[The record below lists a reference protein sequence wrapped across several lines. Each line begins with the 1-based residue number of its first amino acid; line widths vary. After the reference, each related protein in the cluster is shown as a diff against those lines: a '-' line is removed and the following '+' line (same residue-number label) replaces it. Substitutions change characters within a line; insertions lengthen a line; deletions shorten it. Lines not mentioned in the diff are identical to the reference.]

1 MLPVAILG
9 RASPLLPPHS
19 LRYGLPTLACGALF
33 LCLTSCVSSL
43 RFSAKK
49 SSQDPL
55 KQADPQASVSIGEK
69 TRGMRAC
76 SGFLDLY
83 LPPSGEALW
92 LRLPPPV
99 RDEGGRLVLARA
111 LYVEGLE
118 SGLGSNPVGLDRG
131 QLGSP
136 VLVEFSRLGNRVVLE
151 RPNLRYRA
159 DGADADERR
168 AVDESFASSVLWAAA
183 IAAEDPDGAVLVNF
197 TSFVLRDAHGVART
211 LVGAGQGSFHLDAKR
226 SFLESAGCHAFPDN
240 VELSAR
246 LTFTGENPGRHVRST
261 SPDPN
266 TVSLRAHHSLVRLPD
281 VDYVPRGA
289 DPRAG
294 GFAVRYA
301 DYAAGLEEPIH
312 RSLAVRHRLVAAN
325 PGDASSAPVEP
336 IVYYVDRGAP
346 EPVRSA
352 LLEGAGWWAE
362 AFTAAGFEDAF
373 RVELLPRGAHPL
385 DVRYNV
391 IQWVHRSTRGWSYG
405 NALSDPRTGE
415 IIKGHVSLGSLR
427 VRQDRLLFEGLL
439 GTAATGTGATDD
451 PIQLSLARIRQ
462 LAAHEVGHTLGLAH
476 NFSASTYAGR
486 ASVMDYPA
494 PLLSVTPDGEIDS
507 SNAYA
512 VGMGAWDLVAIRWL
526 YGRAPEGIAEG
537 DWLSSVL
544 ADAADR
550 DLRYLSDSDA
560 RSPGAAH
567 PLANLWDNFSNP
579 VTGLKNALAVR
590 RVALEHFGLDNLGA
604 GQPRAHLEEV
614 LTPVYFH
621 HRYQVGAAIKVV
633 GGVDYSHSLIGDGR
647 SVGGPVEGEEQRRA
661 LAILLDCLSP
671 ERLDI
676 PESVNHLIPP
686 RPPGQSR
693 GEELAG
699 SATGPAFDALE
710 LARIQCAQVVDGLL
724 HPERCARLVD
734 QSRRFSDLPSLEEV
748 LATLSERVF
757 QPDPAATP
765 RHGELQ
771 GIALGA
777 VVRGIM
783 ALADDAR
790 ATHGVRARAR
800 SGLRGLVALSPHAGD
815 PSPAWRAHRDY
826 WAVEVEAFFARPAQA
841 LPSVPDAPTLPPG
854 GPIGGRSLGLGA
866 YGECSGHW

>member
-1 MLPVAILG
+1 LRHG
-9 RASPLLPPHS
+9 LPP
-19 LRYGLPTLACGALF
+19 LVCGAL
-33 LCLTSCVSSL
+33 LLGLTSCISRL
-43 RFSAKK
+43 HFSRSGNAQDAQKTAEDSAPEALPSIDAKT
-49 SSQDPL
+49 
-55 KQADPQASVSIGEK
+55 E
-69 TRGMRAC
+69 GMRAC
-76 SGFLDLY
+76 PGFLHLY
-83 LPPSGEALW
+83 LAPSGEELW
-92 LRLPPPV
+92 LRLPAPV
-99 RDEGGRLVLARA
+99 RDERDRLLFARA

-159 DGADADERR
+159 DGADANERR
-168 AVDESFASSVLWAAA
+168 AVDESFASSVLWVGAV
-183 IAAEDPDGAVLVNF
+183 AAEDPDGAVLVDF

-211 LVGAGQGSFHLDAKR
+211 LAAAGQGTFQLDDKR
-226 SFLESAGCHAFPDN
+226 SFLESAHCHAFPDN

-246 LTFTGENPGRHVRST
+246 LTFSGQSPGRHVRST
-261 SPDPN
+261 APDPSA
-266 TVSLRAHHSLVRLPD
+266 VSLRAHHSFVRLPD
-281 VDYVPRGA
+281 AHYTPRRA
-289 DPRAG
+289 DLRAG
-294 GFAVRYA
+294 GFALRYA
-301 DYAAGLEEPIH
+301 DYAAGLEEPVQ
-312 RSLAVRHRLVAAN
+312 RSLAVRHRLVATH
-325 PGDASSAPVEP
+325 PTASSSPALKP

-362 AFTAAGFEDAF
+362 AFAAAGFEDAF
-373 RVELLPRGAHPL
+373 RVELLPEGAHPL

-439 GTAATGTGATDD
+439 GTAATGTGTADD

-494 PLLSVTPDGEIDS
+494 PLLRVTPEGEIDAS
-507 SNAYA
+507 DAYA
-512 VGMGAWDLVAIRWL
+512 VGMGAWDLLAIRWL
-526 YGRAPEGIAEG
+526 YGRAPQGIGESE
-537 DWLSSVL
+537 WLQDVL
-544 ADAADR
+544 ADAADQG
-550 DLRYLSDSDA
+550 LRYLSDSDA

-567 PLANLWDNFSNP
+567 PLANLWDNFSDP
-579 VTGLKNALAVR
+579 VTGLENALAVR
-590 RVALEHFGLDNLGA
+590 TVALGRFGLGNLSA

-621 HRYQVGAAIKVV
+621 HRYQVDAALKVV

-647 SVGGPVEGEEQRRA
+647 SVGGPVLGPEQRRA
-661 LAILLDCLSP
+661 LAALLDCLTP
-671 ERLDI
+671 DRLDI
-676 PESVNHLIPP
+676 PEAVQGLIPP
-686 RPPGQSR
+686 RPPGQRR
-693 GEELAG
+693 GEELA
-699 SATGPAFDALE
+699 SSSTGPVFDALE
-710 LARIQCAQVVDGLL
+710 LARIQCAQVVNGLL

-748 LATLSERVF
+748 LAALTGSVA
-757 QPDPAATP
+757 QPAPAATG

-790 ATHGVRARAR
+790 ATDGVRARAR
-800 SGLRGLVALSPHAGD
+800 SGLKSLFALTPLVGD
-815 PSPAWRAHRDY
+815 PSPAWRTHRDY
-826 WAVEVEAFFARPAQA
+826 WAAEVEAFFARPAQT
-841 LPSVPDAPTLPPG
+841 LPNVPDAPALPPG
-854 GPIGGRSLGLGA
+854 GPIGSGSFGLGT
-866 YGECSGHW
+866 YRECSGRW

>member
-9 RASPLLPPHS
+9 RASPLLPPHP
-19 LRYGLPTLACGALF
+19 LRYGLSPLACGALF

-43 RFSAKK
+43 RFAAKK

-55 KQADPQASVSIGEK
+55 KQVDPQASLSIVEK

-92 LRLPPPV
+92 LRLPAPV
-99 RDEGGRLVLARA
+99 RDERGQLVFARA

-159 DGADADERR
+159 DEADADERR
-168 AVDESFASSVLWAAA
+168 AVDESFASSVLWTGT
-183 IAAEDPDGAVLVNF
+183 IAAEDPDGAVLVDF
-197 TSFVLRDAHGVART
+197 TPFVLRDAHGVART
-211 LVGAGQGSFHLDAKR
+211 LVGAGQGSFHLDATR
-226 SFLESAGCHAFPDN
+226 SFLESSGCHAFPDN

-301 DYAAGLEEPIH
+301 DYAASLEEPIH

-352 LLEGAGWWAE
+352 LVEGAGWWAE
-362 AFTAAGFEDAF
+362 AFAAAGFEDAF
-373 RVELLPRGAHPL
+373 RVELLPEGAHPL

-439 GTAATGTGATDD
+439 GTAATGTGAADD

-476 NFSASTYAGR
+476 NFSASTYADR

-494 PLLSVTPDGEIDS
+494 PLLSVTSEGEIDS
-507 SNAYA
+507 SRAYA

-526 YGRAPEGIAEG
+526 YGREPGGTAENE
-537 DWLSSVL
+537 WLSGVL
-544 ADAADR
+544 ADAAGR
-550 DLRYLSDSDA
+550 GLRYLSDSDA

-567 PLANLWDNFSNP
+567 PLANLWDNFSDP
-579 VTGLKNALAVR
+579 VTGLENALAVR
-590 RVALEHFGLDNLGA
+590 RIALERFGPDNLAA
-604 GQPRAHLEEV
+604 GQPLAHLEEV
-614 LTPVYFH
+614 LIPVYFH

-647 SVGGPVEGEEQRRA
+647 SMGAPVSGDEQRRA
-661 LAILLDCLSP
+661 VEILLDCLSP
-671 ERLDI
+671 DRLDL
-676 PESVNHLIPP
+676 PESVNRLIPP

-693 GEELAG
+693 GEELAT
-699 SATGPAFDALE
+699 STTGPVFDALE

-734 QSRRFSDLPSLEEV
+734 QSRRFPSLPSLEEV
-748 LATLSERVF
+748 LATLSERVT
-757 QPDPAATP
+757 QPESSATG
-765 RHGELQ
+765 RQGELR

-783 ALADDAR
+783 VLADDAR
-790 ATHGVRARAR
+790 ATDGVRARAR
-800 SGLRGLVALSPHAGD
+800 SGLKGLSALTPSVSD
-815 PSPAWRAHRDY
+815 SSPAWQTHWNY
-826 WAVEVEAFFARPAQA
+826 WAAEVSAFLARPAQT
-841 LPSVPDAPTLPPG
+841 LPSVPDAPPLPPG
-854 GPIGGRSLGLGA
+854 GPIGSGSLGLSA
-866 YGECSGHW
+866 FCDCSGGW